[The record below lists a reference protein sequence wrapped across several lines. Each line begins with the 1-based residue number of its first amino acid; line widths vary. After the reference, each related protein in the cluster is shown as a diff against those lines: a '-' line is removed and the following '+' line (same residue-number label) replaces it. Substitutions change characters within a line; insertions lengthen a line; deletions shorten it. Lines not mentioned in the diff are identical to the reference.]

1 MEPRIAESLSY
12 FDTIS
17 LDALNT
23 KAAML
28 ERLDQKY
35 IIPATRLRPAF
46 DAFRDIFEVLEID
59 ENGGAKVGHGSGG
72 IVLLRAA

>member
-1 MEPRIAESLSY
+1 MDPRIAESLSY

-17 LDALNT
+17 LDGLNT

-46 DAFRDIFEVLEID
+46 DA
-59 ENGGAKVGHGSGG
+59 
-72 IVLLRAA
+72 